1 MMKHKEQI
9 TTAVA
14 RLRSF
19 HSIDQQEQLGGA
31 LRRWIADPVKPKTD
45 NGNLRLNPI
54 LVLLT
59 VMAAL
64 AGVTFLLFSMVQ
76 L

>member
-1 MMKHKEQI
+1 MKHQEQI
-9 TTAVA
+9 AIVT

-19 HSIDQQEQLGGA
+19 YAKDQEERLVGA
-31 LRRWIADPVKPKTD
+31 LRRWIEDPIKPKTD
-45 NGNLRLNPI
+45 KGNLRINPV

-59 VMAAL
+59 AMAIL
-64 AGVTFLLFSMVQ
+64 TGGTFLFFSLVA

>member
-1 MMKHKEQI
+1 MKDKAQI
-9 TTAVA
+9 SAVVA

-19 HSIDQQEQLGGA
+19 HAANQQERFGDA
-31 LRRWIADPVKPKTD
+31 LRRWIEDPVMPKTD
-45 NGNLRLNPI
+45 KGNLRINPI

-59 VMAAL
+59 AMAVL
-64 AGVTFLLFSMVQ
+64 AGGTFLFFSLVQ

>member
-1 MMKHKEQI
+1 MMHQEQI
-9 TTAVA
+9 ATVS

-19 HSIDQQEQLGGA
+19 HAKDHEERLAAA
-31 LRRWIADPVKPKTD
+31 LRHWIADPVRPKTD
-45 NGNLRLNPI
+45 KGNLRVNPLLI
-54 LVLLT
+54 LLT

-64 AGVTFLLFSMVQ
+64 TGGTFLFFSLGQ

>member
-1 MMKHKEQI
+1 MKHQEQI
-9 TTAVA
+9 AILA

-19 HSIDQQEQLGGA
+19 HAKDQEEWLVGA
-31 LRRWIADPVKPKTD
+31 LRRWIEDSITPKTD
-45 NGNLRLNPI
+45 EGNLRVNPI

-59 VMAAL
+59 AMTML
-64 AGVTFLLFSMVQ
+64 AGGTFLLFSLVQ

>member
-1 MMKHKEQI
+1 MKHQEQI
-9 TTAVA
+9 AIVA

-19 HSIDQQEQLGGA
+19 HAKDQEERLVGA
-31 LRRWIADPVKPKTD
+31 LRRWIEDSSKPKTD
-45 NGNLRLNPI
+45 KGNLRVNPI

-59 VMAAL
+59 AMTML
-64 AGVTFLLFSMVQ
+64 AGGTFLFFSLVQ

>member
-1 MMKHKEQI
+1 MKRQEQI
-9 TTAVA
+9 ATAE

-19 HSIDQQEQLGGA
+19 HSGNGEEPLGDA
-31 LRRWIADPVKPKTD
+31 LRRWIEDPVKPKTD
-45 NGNLRLNPI
+45 KGNLRINPI

-59 VMAAL
+59 AMAVL
-64 AGVTFLLFSMVQ
+64 AGGTFLFFSLVQ

>member
-1 MMKHKEQI
+1 MKHKEHI
-9 TTAVA
+9 ATVA

-19 HSIDQQEQLGGA
+19 HPKDQEERLGGA
-31 LRRWIADPVKPKTD
+31 LQRWIEDPVKPKTD
-45 NGNLRLNPI
+45 KGNLRINPI

-59 VMAAL
+59 AMAVL
-64 AGVTFLLFSMVQ
+64 AGGTFLFFSLVQ

>member
-1 MMKHKEQI
+1 MKHKEEI
-9 TTAVA
+9 ATVA

-19 HSIDQQEQLGGA
+19 HSGNGEERLGDTFR
-31 LRRWIADPVKPKTD
+31 LWIEDPIKPKTD
-45 NGNLRLNPI
+45 KGKLRINPI

-59 VMAAL
+59 AMAVL
-64 AGVTFLLFSMVQ
+64 AGGTFLFFSLVQ